1 MRKSFFLGGR
11 GCKKRSK
18 PAMFMN
24 TVEVTPRDN
33 NRHRY
38 KKVALIV
45 DGVEKSLTPD
55 KHDWLSGPFNMLSPY
70 AGSTLEG
77 REFKL
82 DWTKDGDDQ
91 FAQVK
96 FIEIDYAGKFPF
108 LGSLKSFLK
117 QTYSY
122 IRESLRSVIVSH
134 SIGKGSVCLP
144 LFSMMNEY

>member
-1 MRKSFFLGGR
+1 
-11 GCKKRSK
+11 
-18 PAMFMN
+18 MFMN

-45 DGVEKSLTPD
+45 DGVKKSLTPD
-55 KHDWLSGPFNMLSPY
+55 KHDWLSGPFDMLGPY
-70 AGSTLEG
+70 AGSNLEG

-96 FIEIDYAGKFPF
+96 FIEIDYVIGQDTGSFPF

-122 IRESLRSVIVSH
+122 IRESLRSVIGSH